1 MENISDAKIEE
12 LAAAARAVSEHA
24 YAPYS
29 QFKVG
34 SALLSGS
41 GAIYTGC
48 NVENASYG
56 LTVCAERNAI
66 FAAVAAGEREI
77 KAIAI
82 VTQSPEPAAP
92 CGACRQVLIEF
103 AADIPVILENTD
115 GIRRIQSLNAL
126 FPMRFNLPKD
136 EET

>member
-1 MENISDAKIEE
+1 MENIPDAKIEE
-12 LAAAARAVSEHA
+12 LAAAARAVREHA

-126 FPMRFNLPKD
+126 FPMRFHLPKD
-136 EET
+136 EDT

>member
-12 LAAAARAVSEHA
+12 LAAAARAVREHA